1 MKVYMT
7 KVFQNGG
14 SKAIRIPAPLRPDA
28 DELFVWADD
37 LGRIVVSENMP
48 KSNPTQFLQWATA
61 QPRVSA
67 EAELFLKRDQP
78 LDDFSNPLEKTT
90 DAPR

>member
-28 DELFVWADD
+28 DELFVWA
-37 LGRIVVSENMP
+37 
-48 KSNPTQFLQWATA
+48 TA
-61 QPRVSA
+61 QPLLST

-78 LDDFSNPLEKTT
+78 LDDFSSPLSKST
-90 DAPR
+90 DF